1 MKTLTMSDARKSLSS
16 VLERV
21 KQGEDIGIISGDQ
34 VIQQGPVD
42 RSQFHRYCISV
53 KNITVSVD
61 DKVYYA
67 ARVAAAQ
74 QKTSV
79 SAFVRKA
86 LVGLNQKSKTLATD
100 AEPEQRLRLVDLL
113 EKCQLDLTER
123 HTREATYAHRRFH

>member
-1 MKTLTMSDARKSLSS
+1 M
-16 VLERV
+16 
-21 KQGEDIGIISGDQ
+21 
-34 VIQQGPVD
+34 
-42 RSQFHRYCISV
+42 

-86 LVGLNQKSKTLATD
+86 LVGLNQKSKTLVAD

-123 HTREATYAHRRFH
+123 PTREATYAHRRFH